1 MLGFDKDSRQK
12 GQESIRAMLVKGDFT
27 SKLAITR
34 LRSNSSNS
42 LANKKQFFIASIFIS
57 GSLVWVTYHR
67 NLPC

>member
-42 LANKKQFFIASIFIS
+42 LANKEQF
-57 GSLVWVTYHR
+57 L
-67 NLPC
+67 